1 MQLLAISLFLFLF
14 LVDKFTLLDPDPQP
28 WVPTNLFRRYYKA
41 VSKRSPAVDPAAA
54 AAGGRSVGRH
64 HAVPGAGGSAA
75 GQLLPLHLPPEK
87 QEGRGVR
94 QLPGHQHE
102 PHAQVEG

>member
-1 MQLLAISLFLFLF
+1 MQLLAIF
-14 LVDKFTLLDPDPQP
+14 LVFVFVFSGQIYPPGSGSTAL
-28 WVPTNLFRRYYKA
+28 VPTNLFRRYYKA

-75 GQLLPLHLPPEK
+75 GQLLPLHLTPEK